1 MRGRQGEKAS
11 GRVVWDRGTIVKGRF
26 VAMVSAVGISAII
39 FVACQE
45 RFVFILPGLVFLVA
59 SFATIMLFCQVYCEL
74 RSRRWP
80 MAVGLIR
87 RAGIVRS
94 YMPSGGKWAG
104 NSPPP
109 NAYTIVVEYN
119 YIVADKQYKG
129 TRVSFVKKDYA
140 SWKEADVARRRF
152 MQDKKIN
159 VYYCPLIPSLS
170 CITHLQLSDIMIT
183 VSVVVAFNAVL
194 LIVTLLA
201 FYYLP

>member
-1 MRGRQGEKAS
+1 MSKLRNVSNKSRRLQICLVLIAS
-11 GRVVWDRGTIVKGRF
+11 V
-26 VAMVSAVGISAII
+26 VGISAIF
-39 FVACQE
+39 FVACKE

-170 CITHLQLSDIMIT
+170 CITHLQLSDIMIS
-183 VSVVVAFNAVL
+183 VSAVVAFSAGA

>member
-1 MRGRQGEKAS
+1 MSTRNNSANKNRRLAY
-11 GRVVWDRGTIVKGRF
+11 WF

-152 MQDKKIN
+152 MQDQKIN

-170 CITHLQLSDIMIT
+170 CIAHLQLSDIMIS
-183 VSVVVAFNAVL
+183 VSAVVAFSAGS

>member
-1 MRGRQGEKAS
+1 MSKPRNVSNKSRRLQIILVLIAT
-11 GRVVWDRGTIVKGRF
+11 VVF
-26 VAMVSAVGISAII
+26 ISAII

-87 RAGIVRS
+87 RVGIVRS

-109 NAYTIVVEYN
+109 HAYTIVVEYN
-119 YIVADKQYKG
+119 YSVADKQYKG

-170 CITHLQLSDIMIT
+170 CITHLQLSDIMIS
-183 VSVVVAFNAVL
+183 VSAVVAFSAGL

>member
-1 MRGRQGEKAS
+1 MSKPRNVPNKSRRLQICLVLIAS
-11 GRVVWDRGTIVKGRF
+11 V
-26 VAMVSAVGISAII
+26 VGISAII

-170 CITHLQLSDIMIT
+170 CITHLQLSDIMIS
-183 VSVVVAFNAVL
+183 VSAVVAFSAGL

>member
-1 MRGRQGEKAS
+1 MSKPRNVSNKSRRLQICLVLIAS
-11 GRVVWDRGTIVKGRF
+11 V
-26 VAMVSAVGISAII
+26 VGISAII

-87 RAGIVRS
+87 SAGIVRS
-94 YMPSGGKWAG
+94 YMPSGGKWDG

-129 TRVSFVKKDYA
+129 TRVSFVEKDYA

-170 CITHLQLSDIMIT
+170 CITHLQLSDIMIS
-183 VSVVVAFNAVL
+183 VSAVVAFSAGS

>member
-1 MRGRQGEKAS
+1 MSKLRNVSNKSRRLQICLVLIAS
-11 GRVVWDRGTIVKGRF
+11 V
-26 VAMVSAVGISAII
+26 VGISAIF
-39 FVACQE
+39 FVACKE

-170 CITHLQLSDIMIT
+170 CITHLQLSDIMIS
-183 VSVVVAFNAVL
+183 VSAVVAFSAGS

>member
-94 YMPSGGKWAG
+94 YMPSGGKRAG

-140 SWKEADVARRRF
+140 SWNEADVARRRF

-170 CITHLQLSDIMIT
+170 CIAHLQLRDIMIS
-183 VSVVVAFNAVL
+183 VSAVVAFTAGS
-194 LIVTLLA
+194 LIFTLLA

>member
-1 MRGRQGEKAS
+1 MSKLRNVSNKSRRLQICLVLIAS
-11 GRVVWDRGTIVKGRF
+11 V
-26 VAMVSAVGISAII
+26 VGISAII

-45 RFVFILPGLVFLVA
+45 RFVFILPELVFLVA

-109 NAYTIVVEYN
+109 HAYTIVVEYN
-119 YIVADKQYKG
+119 YSVADKQYRG

-170 CITHLQLSDIMIT
+170 CITHLQLSDIMIS
-183 VSVVVAFNAVL
+183 VSAVVAFSAGS

>member
-1 MRGRQGEKAS
+1 MSKPRNVSNKSRRLQICLVLIAS
-11 GRVVWDRGTIVKGRF
+11 V
-26 VAMVSAVGISAII
+26 VGISAII

>member
-1 MRGRQGEKAS
+1 MSKLRNVSNKSRRLQICLVLIAS
-11 GRVVWDRGTIVKGRF
+11 V
-26 VAMVSAVGISAII
+26 VGISAII

-109 NAYTIVVEYN
+109 HAYTIVVEYN
-119 YIVADKQYKG
+119 YSVADKQYKG

-170 CITHLQLSDIMIT
+170 CITHLQLSDIMIS
-183 VSVVVAFNAVL
+183 VSAVVAFSAGS